1 MLNGEVVRRDP
12 CGEAVSRTYPEGDGS
27 GTGQVGDGW
36 RGVVFEWTVFE
47 WTVLAKRVGEPGGG
61 NKVSASSLSRS
72 GREAAGAAGAVSSCC
87 GNRSRGS
94 GT

>member
-1 MLNGEVVRRDP
+1 M
-12 CGEAVSRTYPEGDGS
+12 SRTYPEGNGS

-36 RGVVFEWTVFE
+36 RGVVFE

-61 NKVSASSLSRS
+61 NKVSSSSLSRS